1 MAATSAGSS
10 RTVTVRLAAD
20 VNSFIAAM
28 AKASAATQSM
38 GTSLAK
44 ASQTQSWKTVSSDLL
59 TVGAAATAVVGL
71 VSKAAMDWQSDFTG
85 VTKTVD
91 GTTEQMGVLEDQLRS
106 MARSMPETHA
116 NIAAVA
122 EAAGQLG
129 IAREDVAKFSETMIQ
144 LGATTNLSADQAA
157 TSMAQF
163 MNIMGTSA
171 DNVDRLG
178 ATLVQLGNN
187 GASTEAEIMEL
198 SARLAGVGRQM
209 NMSEADVMGMANA
222 MASVGINAEAGGTA
236 MTLTLKG
243 IDAAVRSGG
252 KELETYAR
260 TAGMSAQEFA
270 SAWGKDAAGATASFI
285 EGLGRMKASGEDMNA
300 VLDEL
305 GIDGV
310 RQADVLIRLAGA
322 TKAAGGETDLL
333 RESLEMGSEAYQ
345 QNTAL
350 TDEYAK
356 RVSTAKSQITIA
368 WNNIKDAAIS
378 AGESTLPVV
387 AGLANTVSAI
397 AGGIGSLP
405 APIQAAGVGLT
416 ALTGI
421 AALTAGGVMKGV
433 TAVAEFNASLK
444 SLPGYAQS
452 GVGAL
457 GRLGVAAGI
466 SAAALTILSLAGG
479 KWQASMDSQRLSVDQ
494 METALTEYAATA
506 NSAALDANFGA
517 TLVGTSYSARDMAS
531 ALRMLNE
538 EAGGFT
544 GWIDRNV
551 MGLVGMKGNLEMAE
565 AEVTKLDTALA
576 SMDPTA
582 ASTATAMQLIAQ
594 KFLDAGYN
602 ADQIAGRLP
611 QVTDQFRSMAQ
622 AAGVASISN
631 EEMVDWMS
639 TGMPP
644 AAVAAGQALA
654 QLGYAHVSAGASAA
668 EQEAALRSLL
678 DATQSYA
685 AAAMGADG
693 AAISYAQALDRATA
707 AAEAGGIVIDEAT
720 GKIDVHTEAGQAA
733 SASLINL
740 ADSHAKAAQAAL
752 EDGASMQE
760 VTAMTQTARDEFVA
774 IATQMGFT
782 GEQAEAL
789 ADRYGLIPGQVVT
802 DVSTTGTDAS
812 QAQIDAVKAKID
824 ELPPEL
830 QTMIRSA
837 WDGAAYSVAQASI
850 AGLPPETQAMIM
862 SAWDAGGYNSAV
874 ASLASLPPEQQAMV
888 RSAWDAAGV
897 NAAIAALASVQDKT
911 VTITTNYVVNGY
923 PTISTGARDFK
934 EAATGGSIWGPGT
947 STSDS
952 IPAWLSNGEFVI
964 RTAAAERL
972 GYGVLD
978 YINRWG
984 QLPQQGYASGGQVAP
999 LSRQLVQSAAPV
1011 INLAMPSA
1019 DDIARATSGR
1029 PVQLAVYLDSRQ
1041 IAASTRAY
1049 NRGLT

>member
-1 MAATSAGSS
+1 
-10 RTVTVRLAAD
+10 
-20 VNSFIAAM
+20 
-28 AKASAATQSM
+28 
-38 GTSLAK
+38 
-44 ASQTQSWKTVSSDLL
+44 
-59 TVGAAATAVVGL
+59 
-71 VSKAAMDWQSDFTG
+71 
-85 VTKTVD
+85 
-91 GTTEQMGVLEDQLRS
+91 
-106 MARSMPETHA
+106 
-116 NIAAVA
+116 
-122 EAAGQLG
+122 
-129 IAREDVAKFSETMIQ
+129 
-144 LGATTNLSADQAA
+144 
-157 TSMAQF
+157 
-163 MNIMGTSA
+163 
-171 DNVDRLG
+171 
-178 ATLVQLGNN
+178 
-187 GASTEAEIMEL
+187 
-198 SARLAGVGRQM
+198 
-209 NMSEADVMGMANA
+209 
-222 MASVGINAEAGGTA
+222 
-236 MTLTLKG
+236 
-243 IDAAVRSGG
+243 
-252 KELETYAR
+252 
-260 TAGMSAQEFA
+260 
-270 SAWGKDAAGATASFI
+270 
-285 EGLGRMKASGEDMNA
+285 
-300 VLDEL
+300 
-305 GIDGV
+305 
-310 RQADVLIRLAGA
+310 
-322 TKAAGGETDLL
+322 
-333 RESLEMGSEAYQ
+333 
-345 QNTAL
+345 
-350 TDEYAK
+350 
-356 RVSTAKSQITIA
+356 
-368 WNNIKDAAIS
+368 
-378 AGESTLPVV
+378 
-387 AGLANTVSAI
+387 
-397 AGGIGSLP
+397 
-405 APIQAAGVGLT
+405 
-416 ALTGI
+416 
-421 AALTAGGVMKGV
+421 
-433 TAVAEFNASLK
+433 
-444 SLPGYAQS
+444 
-452 GVGAL
+452 
-457 GRLGVAAGI
+457 
-466 SAAALTILSLAGG
+466 
-479 KWQASMDSQRLSVDQ
+479 
-494 METALTEYAATA
+494 
-506 NSAALDANFGA
+506 
-517 TLVGTSYSARDMAS
+517 
-531 ALRMLNE
+531 
-538 EAGGFT
+538 
-544 GWIDRNV
+544 
-551 MGLVGMKGNLEMAE
+551 
-565 AEVTKLDTALA
+565 LDTALA

-707 AAEAGGIVIDEAT
+707 AAEVGGIVIDEAT

-774 IATQMGFT
+774 IATQMGLT

-850 AGLPPETQAMIM
+850 ADLPPETQAMIM
-862 SAWDAGGYNSAV
+862 SAWSSGGYDSAV
-874 ASLASLPPEQQAMV
+874 ASLAALPPEQQAMIK
-888 RSAWDAAGV
+888 SAWDAAGV

-911 VTITTNYVVNGY
+911 VTVTTVYQSAFSADN
-923 PTISTGARDFK
+923 R
-934 EAATGGSIWGPGT
+934 AAYNLGTSAGRASGGPIFGPGT
-947 STSDS
+947 ATSDS
-952 IPAWLSNGEFVI
+952 IPAWLSNGEFVV

-1029 PVQLAVYLDSRQ
+1029 PVQLAVFLDSRQ